1 MSLTPPPTQEAV
13 CRDIPM
19 TEAPSME
26 SAPTVTHQSDAT
38 ADTIIQT
45 QQHENQQQHYS
56 ALEYA
61 PLATDSHPASTIS
74 REHPPREP
82 TPRQPTP
89 RQHDNTSPDR
99 QPLHPSSY
107 PTGPDSIPPTPHPGM
122 SAPLA
127 PRAHTD
133 TPVNR
138 TPLSSYPTAPATAS
152 QTPQLRRSQTPQ
164 QTAST
169 AGWLIPSAAS
179 SASKI
184 TFDGTFQHFI
194 SPAVV
199 SRPLLPEKHRNVD
212 GGGRGK
218 EYGGRR
224 QGAPHLTMMLYR
236 LPFPFRNHF

>member
-1 MSLTPPPTQEAV
+1 
-13 CRDIPM
+13 
-19 TEAPSME
+19 ME
-26 SAPTVTHQSDAT
+26 SAPTVTHQGFAT
-38 ADTIIQT
+38 TDSTIET

-61 PLATDSHPASTIS
+61 PLATDSHPTSTIP
-74 REHPPREP
+74 REHPPRE
-82 TPRQPTP
+82 PTP

-99 QPLHPSSY
+99 QPLHPSNY

-127 PRAHTD
+127 PRGRTD
-133 TPVNR
+133 TPANR
-138 TPLSSYPTAPATAS
+138 PPLSSYPTAPATAS
-152 QTPQLRRSQTPQ
+152 QTPQSRRSQTPR

-194 SPAVV
+194 SPAVI
-199 SRPLLPEKHRNVD
+199 SCSLLPQKHRKVD
-212 GGGRGK
+212 GDGREK
-218 EYGGRR
+218 RTSWKKTR
-224 QGAPHLTMMLYR
+224 SRASDNDATQIT
-236 LPFPFRNHF
+236 FPFRKSLLNGATATTTKTG